1 MGRIEMYIDSMPGSL
16 IDERTSENAIS
27 EYKKYLSKR
36 FRKDLPT
43 ILERTKKLS
52 NIRTTNTNP
61 CLNLLLESREAYTK
75 GLFYS
80 TIAMAGISAERYAI
94 EISTKIVFKSSN
106 KEISLEDLF
115 ERLSQSQRI
124 KILSELGL
132 IGSEIKNE
140 LNEIN
145 KIRNKYIHPKR
156 IGDLEKD
163 ALIIVNRMAKILEIE
178 FNENYYIKEGK
189 LVPKAKKWLI
199 QILLIQ

>member
-16 IDERTSENAIS
+16 IYERTSENAIS

-43 ILERTKKLS
+43 IIERTKKLS

>member
-1 MGRIEMYIDSMPGSL
+1 MGRIEMYIDSMPESL
-16 IDERTSENAIS
+16 IDERTSENAIG

-36 FRKDLPT
+36 FRKDLPA
-43 ILERTKKLS
+43 IIERTKKLS

-80 TIAMAGISAERYAI
+80 SIAMAGISAERYAI

-106 KEISLEDLF
+106 KEIYLEDLF

-124 KILSELGL
+124 KILSDLGL
-132 IGSEIKNE
+132 IVSEIKIE
-140 LNEIN
+140 LDEIN
-145 KIRNKYIHPKR
+145 KIRNKYIHPKL

-163 ALIIVNRMAKILEIE
+163 ALIIVNRMAKIMEIE

-189 LVPKAKKWLI
+189 LVPKAKK
-199 QILLIQ
+199 